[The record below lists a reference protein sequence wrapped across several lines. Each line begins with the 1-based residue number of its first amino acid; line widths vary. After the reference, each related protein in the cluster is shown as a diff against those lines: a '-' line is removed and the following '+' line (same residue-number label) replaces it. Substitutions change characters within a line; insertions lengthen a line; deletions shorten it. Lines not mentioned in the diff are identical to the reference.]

1 MTADRPGDQTRPTEA
16 DRLAAVEAALAD
28 LRPLAAELPA
38 LKRQVAELRAARPKA
53 WNTPA
58 DLSARLGRHPNWW
71 REACSLGLIPGA
83 VKDADSGKWRVPVA
97 AVEGFE
103 AAGTLPVLP
112 PKVRA
117 GQPGNTRATA
127 AARS

>member
-1 MTADRPGDQTRPTEA
+1 MTADHGERGMMTNA

-28 LRPLAAELPA
+28 LRPLAAEVPA
-38 LKRQVAELRAARPKA
+38 LRRQLAELRAARPKA
-53 WNTPA
+53 WSTPA

-83 VKDADSGKWRVPVA
+83 VKDADSGKWRVPA
-97 AVEGFE
+97 ATVEGFE
-103 AAGTLPVLP
+103 SAGSLPMLP

-117 GQPGNTRATA
+117 TQPGNTRATA